1 MDRNPV
7 PNRYQVQVEKGVGQ
21 NDGEIKQI
29 SRIPKARERVDVVMK
44 CAGRSWREGKV
55 RILSLILLL
64 QHVRVK
70 NLNDEKGDW
79 TWQNVAVVVR
89 SFLSDIQS
97 TLLKPPKKDSPES
110 P

>member
-7 PNRYQVQVEKGVGQ
+7 PNRYQVQVKKGVGE

-29 SRIPKARERVDVVMK
+29 SGIPKARERVDVVMK
-44 CAGRSWREGKV
+44 CAGNRSWREGKV

-64 QHVRVK
+64 QHVSVK
-70 NLNDEKGDW
+70 NLNDKTGDW

-89 SFLSDIQS
+89 SFLSDLQS
-97 TLLKPPKKDSPES
+97 TLLKPPL
-110 P
+110 